1 MRAAVCLT
9 IKSNRTAMRTL
20 QEAIQAHAKG
30 ATPALI
36 KYLNE
41 CGLNDWHDL
50 TKANLNDFRD
60 HVTERVAQSTARTY
74 FAVFKAI
81 LKRYEDDADFCK
93 DYADILKAK
102 NEKPAKTF
110 LTMKELERL
119 ERVRIKNPNEL
130 YVLDQFL
137 IGAYTGMRISDARE
151 ISEENMANGCI
162 SYVSIKTGVQAV
174 VPMKVGIEERIKRV
188 QANDSDM
195 PLATHNRIIRR
206 LCKRAGITER
216 VKVFKAGEHEKGE
229 KWEFVSSHTARQSF
243 CTNLALLG
251 VPLLD
256 ISRMAGHTSVLMTQ
270 RYIVYTKPEVDAKAL
285 RFFQ

>member
-1 MRAAVCLT
+1 M
-9 IKSNRTAMRTL
+9 KTL
-20 QEAIQAHAKG
+20 HEAIQAHAKG
-30 ATPALI
+30 AAPALTR
-36 KYLNE
+36 YLNE
-41 CGLNDWHDL
+41 CQLNGWQDL

-60 HVTERVAQSTARTY
+60 HVAERVAQSTARTY

-81 LKRYEDDADFCK
+81 LKRYEDDVDFCK
-93 DYADILKAK
+93 EYAEILKAK
-102 NEKPAKTF
+102 NEKPVKTY

-119 ERVRIKNPNEL
+119 EKVEIRNEYEQL
-130 YVLDQFL
+130 VLDEFL

-174 VPMKVGIEERIKRV
+174 VPMKVGIAERIMRV
-188 QANDSDM
+188 QANESEI
-195 PLATHNRIIRR
+195 PLMTYNRTIRR

-243 CTNLALLG
+243 CTNLSILG
-251 VPLLD
+251 VPIIE
-256 ISRMAGHTSVLMTQ
+256 ISKLAGHTSTAMTE
-270 RYIVYTKPEVDAKAL
+270 RYIVKTNVNLCDRAMKYFK
-285 RFFQ
+285 